1 MSGATTRVFVSR
13 LAGLAVFD
21 PSGDQVGRVRDVVAT
36 LRPSGETTRVI
47 GVLVEVAPRRQIFVP
62 MSRITSMDRG
72 QVITTGVVNLRRFEQ
87 RGDETLVI
95 SEFLDRKVRL
105 IATGE
110 EVTVIDI
117 GMEFVARNRDW
128 VVSKVHVRKGGG
140 KLRRRGETMTVA
152 WDNVEGLAAREDA
165 AQGAA
170 NLLATFEKLR
180 PADLAN
186 VMHDLSPKRRHEVA
200 SALDVDRLADVLEE
214 LSEED
219 QVEIVGQLDDEKA
232 ADVLEAMQPDDAA
245 DLLGDLPSHEAQKLL
260 ELMEPNEAAPVRRLL
275 NYADHSAGGLMTT
288 EAVILPPNATV
299 AEALAAI
306 RNPDLTPAMA
316 ALIYIC
322 RPPLDTPTG
331 KFLGAVHF
339 QRLLRTPPS
348 ALVSTVLDKELK
360 TLRPETTLADV
371 ASYLATYNLVAA
383 PVVDAARRLVGV
395 ISVDDVLDH
404 LLPEDWREAESPEDD
419 DDPDDRDD
427 RGYGPDATGEIP
439 VYRPRPRYGA

>member
-21 PSGDQVGRVRDVVAT
+21 PSGDQVGRVRDAVAT
-36 LRPSGETTRVI
+36 LRPAGETTRVI
-47 GVLVEVAPRRQIFVP
+47 GLLVEVAPRRRIFVP
-62 MSRITSMDRG
+62 MGRVTSMDRG

-87 RGDETLVI
+87 RPDETLVI
-95 SEFLDRKVRL
+95 AELLDRKVRL
-105 IATGE
+105 LDTGD

-117 GMEFVARNRDW
+117 GMELARNRDW
-128 VVSKVHVRKGGG
+128 IVSKVHVRKGGG
-140 KLRRRGETMTVA
+140 KLRRRSETMTVP
-152 WDNVEGLAAREDA
+152 WTSVEGLAATQSE
-165 AQGAA
+165 QGAA
-170 NLLATFEKLR
+170 NLLATFENLR

-186 VMHDLSPKRRHEVA
+186 VLHDLKPERRAQVA
-200 SALDVDRLADVLEE
+200 SALDVDKLADVLEE
-214 LSEED
+214 LPEED
-219 QVEIVGQLDDEKA
+219 QVEIVGLLDDERA

-245 DLLGDLPSHEAQKLL
+245 DLLGDLPSHEAEKLL
-260 ELMEPNEAAPVRRLL
+260 KLMEPDEAAPVRRLL
-275 NYADHSAGGLMTT
+275 NYSDNSAGGLMTT

-316 ALIYIC
+316 ALIYVC
-322 RPPLDTPTG
+322 RAPLETPTG

-348 ALVSTVLDKELK
+348 DMVSTVLDKELK
-360 TLRPETTLADV
+360 TLRPDTQLADV

-383 PVVDAARRLVGV
+383 PVVDAERRLVGV

-404 LLPEDWREAESPEDD
+404 LLPQDWRESESPEDED
-419 DDPDDRDD
+419 ESDPDDRAP
-427 RGYGPDATGEIP
+427 YGPDATGPIRI
-439 VYRPRPRYGA
+439 YRPRPR

>member
-21 PSGDQVGRVRDVVAT
+21 PSGDQVGRVRDAVAT
-36 LRPSGETTRVI
+36 LRPAGETTRVI
-47 GVLVEVAPRRQIFVP
+47 GLIVEVAPRRPIFVP
-62 MSRITSMDRG
+62 MSRVTSMDRG

-87 RGDETLVI
+87 RKDETLVI
-95 SEFLDRKVRL
+95 AELLDRKVRL
-105 IATGE
+105 TGTDE
-110 EVTVIDI
+110 EVTVIDL
-117 GMEFVARNRDW
+117 GMELSRSRDW
-128 VVSKVHVRKGGG
+128 VIAKVHVRKGGG

-152 WDNVEGLAAREDA
+152 WESVEGLAAGES

-170 NLLATFEKLR
+170 NLLATFDKLR

-186 VMHDLSPKRRHEVA
+186 VLHDLSPKRRHEVA

-214 LSEED
+214 LPEED
-219 QVEIVGQLDDEKA
+219 QVEIVGQLDDERA

-245 DLLGDLPSHEAQKLL
+245 DLLGDLPSAEAQKLL
-260 ELMEPNEAAPVRRLL
+260 ELMEPEEAASVRRLL

-316 ALIYIC
+316 ALIYVC
-322 RPPLDTPTG
+322 RAPLDTPTG

-339 QRLLRTPPS
+339 QRLLRTPPA
-348 ALVSTVLDKELK
+348 ALVSSVLDKELK
-360 TLRPETTLADV
+360 TLRPDALLADV

-383 PVVDAARRLVGV
+383 PVVDTARRLVGV

-404 LLPEDWREAESPEDD
+404 LLPEDWREGEAPEDD
-419 DDPDDRDD
+419 DDDQEDRD
-427 RGYGPDATGEIP
+427 YAPDVTGEIR
-439 VYRPRPRYGA
+439 VYRARPR

>member
-21 PSGDQVGRVRDVVAT
+21 PSGDQVGRVRDAVAT
-36 LRPSGETTRVI
+36 LRPSDEITRVI
-47 GVLVEVAPRRQIFVP
+47 GLLVEVAPRRQIFVP

-87 RGDETLVI
+87 RSDETLVLAGL
-95 SEFLDRKVRL
+95 LDRKVRL

-117 GMEFVARNRDW
+117 GMEQTRGRDW
-128 VVSKVHVRKGGG
+128 VVAKVHVRKGGGG
-140 KLRRRGETMTVA
+140 KLRRRGETLTVA
-152 WDNVEGLAAREDA
+152 WDHVEGLAAREDA

-245 DLLGDLPSHEAQKLL
+245 DLLGDLPSHEAEKLL
-260 ELMEPNEAAPVRRLL
+260 KLMEPEEAAPVRRLL

-316 ALIYIC
+316 ALIYVC
-322 RPPLDTPTG
+322 RAPLDTPTG

-360 TLRPETTLADV
+360 TLRPDTMLPDV

-383 PVVDAARRLVGV
+383 PVVDPDRRLVGV

-404 LLPEDWREAESPEDD
+404 LLPEDWREAEAPEDE
-419 DDPDDRDD
+419 DDPEDRDD
-427 RGYGPDATGEIP
+427 RTYGPDATGEIP
-439 VYRPRPRYGA
+439 VYRPRPRHGA

>member
-1 MSGATTRVFVSR
+1 MSGAATRVFVSR

-36 LRPSGETTRVI
+36 LRPAGDTTRVI

-117 GMEFVARNRDW
+117 GMEFVPRNRDW

-140 KLRRRGETMTVA
+140 KLRRRGETLTVA

-214 LSEED
+214 LSQED
-219 QVEIVGQLDDEKA
+219 QVEIVGQLGDEKA

-245 DLLGDLPSHEAQKLL
+245 DLLGDLPSHEAEKLL
-260 ELMEPNEAAPVRRLL
+260 ELMEPDEAAPVRRLL
-275 NYADHSAGGLMTT
+275 SYADHSAGGLMTT

-299 AEALAAI
+299 AEALASI

-316 ALIYIC
+316 ALIYVC

-360 TLRPETTLADV
+360 TLRPDTMLSDV

-383 PVVDAARRLVGV
+383 PVVDAERRLVGV

-404 LLPEDWREAESPEDD
+404 LLPEDWREAEAPEDD
-419 DDPDDRDD
+419 DDFEDGDD

-439 VYRPRPRYGA
+439 VYRPRPRNG